1 MKRRDFICGLSGL
14 LAGFCIGNMVNI
26 KADKQKIEYKNPRQ
40 RDISLGGFGIA
51 LSSHC
56 NLNCKRCDEYSPL
69 AKKEFVTYEQF
80 CKDMEKLKELAPDRE
95 FDTVFIGGEPLL
107 NPELVQI
114 MYKTKELFPN
124 AKRAILT
131 NGTLLNKMGNNFWQ
145 AIKDTNVKFSITKY
159 PINID
164 FKSIEEKAKEYDIE
178 INYDVVKSDKIY
190 DLKTKK
196 ILNENPDKDNGF
208 EWSKNILDLS
218 GSQDW
223 IEKRFTCPHRG
234 IVSYARG
241 NIYYCYVH
249 AYINAFIDYFK
260 VKIPITKDDY
270 IKIADAKD
278 ISEFDDFLS
287 TPKQLC
293 KYCKQC
299 HNICYGDEPL
309 EWGFSKRKI
318 TEWT

>member
-51 LSSHC
+51 ISSHC
-56 NLNCKRCDEYSPL
+56 NLNCKGCDVYSPL

-164 FKSIEEKAKEYDIE
+164 FKSDLNGVKISQIYQEVKTGQKRDLLALIEELFHMQEAIF
-178 INYDVVKSDKIY
+178 I
-190 DLKTKK
+190 
-196 ILNENPDKDNGF
+196 
-208 EWSKNILDLS
+208 
-218 GSQDW
+218 
-223 IEKRFTCPHRG
+223 
-234 IVSYARG
+234 IVMYTH
-241 NIYYCYVH
+241 I
-249 AYINAFIDYFK
+249 
-260 VKIPITKDDY
+260 
-270 IKIADAKD
+270 
-278 ISEFDDFLS
+278 
-287 TPKQLC
+287 
-293 KYCKQC
+293 
-299 HNICYGDEPL
+299 
-309 EWGFSKRKI
+309 
-318 TEWT
+318 